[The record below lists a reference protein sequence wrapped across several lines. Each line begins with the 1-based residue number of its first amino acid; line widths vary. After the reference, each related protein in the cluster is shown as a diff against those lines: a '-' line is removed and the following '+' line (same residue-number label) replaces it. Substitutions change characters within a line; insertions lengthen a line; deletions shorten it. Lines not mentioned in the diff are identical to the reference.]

1 MREMFDNDANFLFI
15 RLFTN
20 QSFSKTK
27 TKHAKHQ
34 HVTVT
39 EHVHMLI
46 LAQGTTMSGSLTK
59 LQKVKF

>member
-1 MREMFDNDANFLFI
+1 MFDNDANFFVYTI
-15 RLFTN
+15 IYKPKF
-20 QSFSKTK
+20 FKTK

-46 LAQGTTMSGSLTK
+46 LAQGTTMPGSLTK
-59 LQKVKF
+59 LQEVKF

>member
-1 MREMFDNDANFLFI
+1 MFDNDANFLFI
-15 RLFTN
+15 TLFTN

-27 TKHAKHQ
+27 TKYAKHQ

-46 LAQGTTMSGSLTK
+46 LAQGTSLAASLSCK
-59 LQKVKF
+59 K